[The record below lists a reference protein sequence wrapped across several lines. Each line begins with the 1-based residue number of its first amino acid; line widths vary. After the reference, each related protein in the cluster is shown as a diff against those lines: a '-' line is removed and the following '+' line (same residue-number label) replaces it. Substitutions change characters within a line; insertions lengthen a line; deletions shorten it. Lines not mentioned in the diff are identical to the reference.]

1 MQQVGKNPLGL
12 EAMQQGGESSQDKT
26 VQKCVKACLAYCS
39 QQITRSPTQNL
50 LILHWTGSYGRGAFR
65 NLPLRPQSGHSFQR
79 NLLGACALAAA
90 RLVYTGCRTEPQ
102 L

>member
-39 QQITRSPTQNL
+39 QQTTRSPTQNL
-50 LILHWTGSYGRGAFR
+50 LILHSGQALMDEELFGIFR
-65 NLPLRPQSGHSFQR
+65 F
-79 NLLGACALAAA
+79 A
-90 RLVYTGCRTEPQ
+90 RKVVTPFKEICWELV